1 MITVYFESG
10 RHAEQVATFENE
22 DVYIACLPVL
32 EAIAKENRMFVTE
45 TMNEDV
51 HNTNKSLSI

>member
-45 TMNEDV
+45 TINEDV
-51 HNTNKSLSI
+51 HNTN

>member
-10 RHAEQVATFENE
+10 RHAEIVAKFESE
-22 DVYIACLPVL
+22 DVYMACLPVL

-51 HNTNKSLSI
+51 HDTN